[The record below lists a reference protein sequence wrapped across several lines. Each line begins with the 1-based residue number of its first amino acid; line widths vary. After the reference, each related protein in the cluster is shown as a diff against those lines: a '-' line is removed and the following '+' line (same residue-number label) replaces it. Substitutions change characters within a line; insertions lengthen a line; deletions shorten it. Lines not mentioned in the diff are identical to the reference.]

1 MVFSACDKTHYR
13 PNAAPRKN
21 TMNSCEIRDVA
32 VNKCITQIPLLHLL
46 SISCLP
52 ALRLSLSNFTNL
64 LSLQ

>member
-1 MVFSACDKTHYR
+1 
-13 PNAAPRKN
+13 
-21 TMNSCEIRDVA
+21 MNSCEIRDVA